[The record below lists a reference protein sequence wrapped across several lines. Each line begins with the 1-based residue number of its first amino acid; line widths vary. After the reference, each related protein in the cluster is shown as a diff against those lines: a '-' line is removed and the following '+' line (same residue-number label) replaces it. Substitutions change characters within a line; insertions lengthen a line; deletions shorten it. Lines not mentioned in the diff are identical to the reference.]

1 MPDEIKDDLMR
12 RVEQEAEGFSVHDD
26 STANWLVRKIAECR
40 AYRER
45 IERWA
50 ALEMKRAE
58 REEAFFMTRFGGQLE
73 TWARRQIAKQR
84 GRKSIKL
91 PAGTVGFRTEPT
103 RLAVKDEPALLA
115 WCKANLPDAIQTIQ
129 RVLKSSVKDHIGGTG
144 EIPDGT
150 EIAGGQQKFFIK

>member
-1 MPDEIKDDLMR
+1 MPDDIKDDLMR
-12 RVEQEAEGFSVHDD
+12 RVEQEAEGFSVNSD

-50 ALEMKRAE
+50 AMEIKRAE
-58 REEAFFMTRFGGQLE
+58 REEAFFMTRFGRQLE

-84 GRKSIKL
+84 GRKSVKL

-103 RLAVKDEPALLA
+103 R
-115 WCKANLPDAIQTIQ
+115 
-129 RVLKSSVKDHIGGTG
+129 
-144 EIPDGT
+144 
-150 EIAGGQQKFFIK
+150 

>member
-1 MPDEIKDDLMR
+1 MPDDVKDDLMH
-12 RVEQEAEGFSVHDD
+12 RVEQEAEGFSVHSD
-26 STANWLVRKIAECR
+26 STANWLIRKIVECR
-40 AYRER
+40 DYRER

-50 ALEMKRAE
+50 ALEIKRAD
-58 REEAFFMTRFGGQLE
+58 REEAFFMIRFGHQLE
-73 TWARRQIAKQR
+73 TWARGQIAKQR

-115 WCKANLPDAIQTIQ
+115 WCKANLPGAIQTV
-129 RVLKSSVKDHIGGTG
+129 RHVLKSSVKDHIGDTG
-144 EIPDGT
+144 EIPNGA